1 MSTYD
6 DEHAGDAVDAARRAA
21 FFARS
26 GVNDEEPTGD
36 AIDVS
41 VASWQSK
48 LLQLDR
54 RNNLLYF
61 RGNPEQ
67 AKTPSG
73 RLRSTRC
80 VPITNLTPNEVDEFL
95 NRRQKATFDMVNVRR
110 KRSGIVDTQSTPN
123 GSDQN
128 DESIIPGK
136 LKTDIEPRT
145 LQGVLQRFLRKDREW
160 EEEQGINVLF
170 LAVGFLYWVDEEGQS
185 VKSPLLLLPCDLER
199 SSPRDAFAL
208 RREDDEVAVNATLRH
223 KLHEFNFNLPEFDH
237 EEYVDYLNA
246 VDVLI
251 RDRPNWK
258 VSNEIIL
265 SVFPYTKMA
274 MWEDLQQM
282 RQAGITH
289 PLVRQLAGESGSSP
303 IAELSLRLFPS
314 DDELTGGGLDDI
326 VSLREEYIVTEAD
339 HSQLRA
345 LVAARSG
352 RDLVIHGPPGTGK
365 SQTIVNI
372 ISNLMAHGKRV
383 LFVSEKSVALNVV
396 KERLERSNLGVFCL
410 DLHSENGRKSSV
422 YEQLNRSWNEEILLT
437 NRDIDETME
446 EHRSKLNEVVRALHE
461 LREPLGLSLY
471 QIYGRYGQVFDL
483 PDIEFNV
490 PSLNTLN
497 MKQYRDLESIIE
509 RISLRHD
516 EFRNLDMPNW
526 KALKTDK
533 SSIGIADDIRRDTSK
548 VLEAVTHL
556 QKEVQQISDIL
567 EIPMSSDLAQLV
579 RLQYLI
585 DHLENRPNLII
596 DCLQTDTIDRLYSLA
611 ISQKNT
617 QTEAFQLA
625 DNLKSKVSDQIY
637 SKIDFHNI
645 LKTINNLDDSR
656 YQVLT
661 EMIGDNW
668 QDRLLP
674 DPTEILGLVA
684 MGDDAMTKVCEAL
697 MDFSVKFG
705 TGSPVA
711 SLEST
716 GAILAYVDKILELGV
731 VDEEWTDLKLLSD
744 LAKRIRALREVETKL
759 TGTEEGLFN
768 CSDQRVDPEIIDNS
782 LVNREMLERLR
793 TDHQN
798 KFSRSV
804 GSAYRRDRKQL
815 SRFLK
820 SPKKLEIDECIR
832 ITTDT
837 LDIRALRQS
846 FDENYV
852 LIKDQLYPY
861 ADERETDW
869 DLIEQR
875 IKQVDALLRSWPWS
889 LDQLRM
895 LLTSREHQS
904 ALATTHTRY
913 VTASETFDKLFEQ
926 VASNLIDSQR
936 TSPLDMYNLFQPAH
950 LLLEPLVEL
959 IDPVV
964 KQLRS
969 VPHQWLAF
977 HKLVGDAARLQTID
991 SEERDSKA
999 ELSSNFGKWF
1009 SGRDTNWDSIL
1020 DALKWCRKLLD
1031 LVDGTVSNSLEA
1043 MAYGR
1048 VALFDSGVS
1057 SNTVEELKFSY
1068 IKGLQLLNAHFD
1080 ATQSSWPSWA
1090 EAPFEDLRAWL
1101 SSIYEEADNAMN
1113 WIDFKRLVAQ
1123 IDGTFGSGTV
1133 ENIRSVTSAADQIP
1147 GIVKRRLYMVW
1158 LDEIESQDPRIQNFS
1173 ADDHERTRRKFCEL
1187 DRLLPNILCDNVRS
1201 KLFQEYPARNAGSS
1215 SSQVGQIGTL
1225 RRELQKKRR
1234 QLSVRRLITKAP
1246 MVIQAMKPCF
1256 LMSPLGVSQYLER
1269 TGGSSSSIHF
1279 DTVIFDEASQVKPED
1294 AVPAISR
1301 ADQVIVVG
1309 DQKQL
1314 PPSNFFEHR
1323 NESENDDETEDEVD
1337 WLEGQESILDVMVSM
1352 AYSSVE
1358 EHNLEVH
1365 YRSRH
1370 DSLIRYSNRY
1380 FYDDR
1385 LLTFPNPGVDDSL
1398 GVRSVYLPDGRYD
1411 TGGSRTNQIEAQRV
1425 LELVFELFQT
1435 RPGES
1440 VGVVALSRNQAD
1452 RIETLIDNYR
1462 LTTSQFDSL
1471 FSSEAVE
1478 RFFVKN
1484 LENVQGD
1491 ERDHIILSVG
1501 YGPSTESGRVY
1512 NRFGPINSDG
1522 GGRRLNVAVSR
1533 ARRSMTIV
1541 HSLRPEDIVSES
1553 SGARLLRRYIEF
1565 AINPETA
1572 LEQNLTVDTQAETES
1587 PFEEVVRRSLIER
1600 GYRVDVQVGV
1610 AGYRIDLA
1618 IKSEDGH
1625 GYALGI
1631 ECDGATYHSAPA
1643 ARDRDWL
1650 RQSVLEGL
1658 GWKIHRIW
1666 SRSWI
1671 QNPEREL
1678 QKIEEA
1684 LHEPSST
1691 SGYSLTTQSDDTDL
1705 TSVVDTVESSTSLST
1720 VENNEMSDI
1729 GTEPSQ
1735 EEENLFDSYEIA
1747 GLDDI
1752 DFVDWDGQVQ
1762 NPTVGLEKMIL
1773 AVVKVEGPVHRDVV
1787 IERIRVHEGIG
1798 RVRGSRRDL
1807 MYNVMNELVD
1817 NEELLWMSERSD
1829 DGVLCFLATSERLE
1843 FICPRAP
1850 HDEYRRD
1857 IEHISIDELKLGAL
1871 ACAHTLYGSSFDD
1884 LIRYTARCFGYSRSG
1899 PNVRSRIGLAIDSLK
1914 EDGKLTG
1921 DLSMLSPTDE
1931 TEGRG

>member
-6 DEHAGDAVDAARRAA
+6 DEHMGDAVDAARRAA
-21 FFARS
+21 FSTRS
-26 GVNDEEPTGD
+26 RVNDDQPTGD
-36 AIDVS
+36 AVDAA

-61 RGNPEQ
+61 KGNPEQ
-67 AKTPSG
+67 TTPSG
-73 RLRSTRC
+73 RSRSTRC
-80 VPITNLTPNEVDEFL
+80 VPITNLDPNEVDEFL
-95 NRRQKATFDMVNVRR
+95 NRRQKATFDMINTRQNPAEFD
-110 KRSGIVDTQSTPN
+110 SQLTPN
-123 GSDQN
+123 GSDQD
-128 DESIIPGK
+128 DENIISGR

-170 LAVGFLYWVDEEGQS
+170 LAVGFLHWVDEEGQS

-199 SSPRDAFAL
+199 PSPRDAFVL

-223 KLHEFNFNLPEFDH
+223 KLHEFNLNLPEFDH
-237 EEYVDYLNA
+237 EEYVDYLN
-246 VDVLI
+246 VISVLI
-251 RDRPNWK
+251 RDHPSWK

-274 MWEDLQQM
+274 MWEDLEQM

-289 PLVRQLAGESGSSP
+289 PLVRQLAGEPGSSLNGSS
-303 IAELSLRLFPS
+303 ILSLFPS
-314 DDELTGGGLDDI
+314 DDELAGGRLDDI

-372 ISNLMAHGKRV
+372 IANLMAHGKRV

-410 DLHSENGRKSSV
+410 DMHSENGRKSSV
-422 YEQLNRSWNEEILLT
+422 YGQLNRSWNEEILPR
-437 NRDIDETME
+437 NQGIDETLE
-446 EHRSKLNEVVRALHE
+446 EYRSKLNEVVRALHE
-461 LREPLGLSLY
+461 MREPLGLSLY
-471 QIYGRYGQVFDL
+471 QIYGKYGQVFDL
-483 PDIEFNV
+483 PNIEFNV

-497 MKQYRDLESIIE
+497 MEQYRDLESIVE
-509 RISLRHD
+509 RIALQSD
-516 EFRNLDMPNW
+516 EFRRLDTPEW
-526 KALKTDK
+526 RALKIET
-533 SSIGIADDIRRDTSK
+533 SSIGIADEIRSETSGA
-548 VLEAVTHL
+548 LRAVTHL
-556 QKEVQQISDIL
+556 QEEVHQIAGIL
-567 EIPMSSDLAQLV
+567 EVSVPSDLPKLV
-579 RLQYLI
+579 HLLDLI
-585 DHLENRPNLII
+585 YHLENRPNLITN
-596 DCLQTDTIDRLYSLA
+596 CLQIDIIDRLYSIA
-611 ISQKNT
+611 ISQKDT
-617 QTEAFQLA
+617 QTEARKLVG
-625 DNLKSKVSDQIY
+625 NLEPQFASQIY
-637 SKIDFHNI
+637 SEIDFHNI
-645 LKTINNLDDSR
+645 LETINDLDDPR
-656 YQVLT
+656 YQVLI

-674 DPTEILGLVA
+674 DPTEILELVTLA
-684 MGDDAMTKVCEAL
+684 DDAMTKICEAL

-705 TGSPVA
+705 TESPSA
-711 SLEST
+711 SLEET
-716 GAILAYVDKILELGV
+716 GTIMSFVDKILELDV
-731 VDEEWTDLKLLSD
+731 VNEEWTDLEILSD
-744 LAKRIRALREVETKL
+744 LQRRVRELHEIEVKL
-759 TGTEEGLFN
+759 NDAEEDFFH
-768 CSDQRVDPEIIDNS
+768 DKKVDPEIIDDS

-798 KFSRSV
+798 KIKRSV
-804 GSAYRRDRKQL
+804 GNAYRRDRKQL

-820 SPKKLEIDECIR
+820 SPKKLEVDECIR

-837 LDIRALRQS
+837 LNIRVLRQS
-846 FDENYV
+846 FDKNYA
-852 LIKDQLYPY
+852 LIKDKIYSY
-861 ADERETDW
+861 ADERTTDW
-869 DLIEQR
+869 TLVEQQME
-875 IKQVDALLRSWPWS
+875 KVDTLLHSWPWS
-889 LDQLRM
+889 LDRLRI
-895 LLTSREHQS
+895 LLTSREHQTV
-904 ALATTHTRY
+904 LEATRKKY
-913 VTASETFDKLFEQ
+913 FTASERFDRLFEQ
-926 VASNLIDSQR
+926 VVSDRVDSQC
-936 TSPLDMYNLFQPAH
+936 TSPLDMYNLFHPAH
-950 LLLEPLVEL
+950 LLLNPLVEL
-959 IDPVV
+959 ISPVIR
-964 KQLRS
+964 QLRS
-969 VPHQWLAF
+969 IPQQWLAL
-977 HKLVGDAARLQTID
+977 HQIVSDAARLQTIY
-991 SEERDSKA
+991 SEERDSRA
-999 ELSSNFGKWF
+999 ELSHNFGEWF
-1009 SGRDTNWDSIL
+1009 NGRDTNWSSISE
-1020 DALKWCRKLLD
+1020 ALEWCRKLLS
-1031 LVDGTVSNSLEA
+1031 LVDGTINSSLEA
-1043 MAYGR
+1043 IAYGR
-1048 VALFDSGVS
+1048 VALSDSGVS
-1057 SNTVEELKFSY
+1057 SSAVEELKSRY
-1068 IKGLQLLNAHFD
+1068 VDELQVLDAHFD

-1090 EAPFEDLRAWL
+1090 EAPFEDLKVWL
-1101 SSIYEEADNAMN
+1101 NSINGGADSAMN
-1113 WIDFKRLVAQ
+1113 WIEFKRLAARL
-1123 IDGTFGSGTV
+1123 DDTFGSGTV
-1133 ENIRSVTSAADQIP
+1133 ENIRSVTSVADQIP
-1147 GIVKRRLYMVW
+1147 GIMRRRLFMVW

-1173 ADDHERTRRKFCEL
+1173 ANDHERIRRGFCEL
-1187 DRLLPNILCDNVRS
+1187 DRLLPHILCETVRS
-1201 KLFQEYPARNAGSS
+1201 VLFQEYPANNVGNL
-1215 SSQVGQIGTL
+1215 SSQAGGQIGTL
-1225 RRELQKKRR
+1225 RRELQKRRR

-1246 MVIQAMKPCF
+1246 MVIQALKPCF
-1256 LMSPLGVSQYLER
+1256 LMSPLGVSQYLGR
-1269 TGGSSSSIHF
+1269 TEGSSSSVHF

-1323 NESENDDETEDEVD
+1323 NESENDDETEDEID

-1352 AYSSVE
+1352 AYSGVE
-1358 EHNLEVH
+1358 EHNLAVH

-1411 TGGSRTNQIEAQRV
+1411 VGGSRTNQIEAQKV
-1425 LELVFELFQT
+1425 VELVFELFQT
-1435 RPGES
+1435 RPDES

-1452 RIETLIDNYR
+1452 LIETLIDSHR
-1462 LTTSQFDSL
+1462 LSTSQFDGR
-1471 FSSEAVE
+1471 FSSEAIE

-1512 NRFGPINSDG
+1512 NRFGPINSEG
-1522 GGRRLNVAVSR
+1522 GERRLNVAVSR

-1565 AINPETA
+1565 AITPETA

-1600 GYRVDVQVGV
+1600 GHRVDVQIGV

-1618 IKSEDGH
+1618 IKSETGH

-1691 SGYSLTTQSDDTDL
+1691 SDYPLTVQPDYTDS
-1705 TSVVDTVESSTSLST
+1705 TSVADTSESQLLGAVESDERSDLST
-1720 VENNEMSDI
+1720 KE
-1729 GTEPSQ
+1729 Q
-1735 EEENLFDSYEIA
+1735 EEEKEEKEENLFDSYEIA
-1747 GLDDI
+1747 VLDDI
-1752 DFVDWDGQVQ
+1752 DFVDWDGHVQ
-1762 NPTVGLEKMIL
+1762 NPTVGLEKLIL
-1773 AVVKVEGPVHRDVV
+1773 TVARIEGPVHRDVV
-1787 IERIRVHEGIG
+1787 IERIRVREGIG
-1798 RVRGSRRDL
+1798 RIRGSRRDFI
-1807 MYNVMNELVD
+1807 YNVINELID
-1817 NEELLWMSERSD
+1817 NGELLWLPEQSD
-1829 DGVLCFLATSERLE
+1829 DGVLCFLVASEHWEL
-1843 FICPRAP
+1843 IHPRAS
-1850 HDEYRRD
+1850 HDEYRRN

-1884 LIRYTARCFGYSRSG
+1884 LIRYTARCFGYGRSG
-1899 PNVRSRIGLAIDSLK
+1899 PNVRNRIGLAIDRLR
-1914 EDGKLTG
+1914 EDGKLIG
-1921 DLSMLSPTDE
+1921 DLDMLTPADE
-1931 TEGRG
+1931 N

>member
-6 DEHAGDAVDAARRAA
+6 DEHTGDAVDAARRAA
-21 FFARS
+21 FSTRS
-26 GVNDEEPTGD
+26 GVNDDEPTGD
-36 AIDVS
+36 AIDAA

-61 RGNPEQ
+61 KGNPEQ

-80 VPITNLTPNEVDEFL
+80 VPITNLNPNEVDEFL
-95 NRRQKATFDMVNVRR
+95 NRRQKATFDMVNIRR
-110 KRSGIVDTQSTPN
+110 KPSGIDSQSTPN
-123 GSDQN
+123 GSDQD

-136 LKTDIEPRT
+136 LKTDIEPRI

-185 VKSPLLLLPCDLER
+185 VRSPLLLLPCDLER
-199 SSPRDAFAL
+199 SSPRDAFVL
-208 RREDDEVAVNATLRH
+208 RREDDEVAVNATLRY
-223 KLHEFNFNLPEFDH
+223 KLHEFNLRLPEFDH

-246 VDVLI
+246 VGVLI
-251 RDRPNWK
+251 GNRPNWK

-289 PLVRQLAGESGSSP
+289 PLVRQLAGESESSL
-303 IAELSLRLFPS
+303 IAEPSFRLFPS

-372 ISNLMAHGKRV
+372 IANLMAHGKRV

-437 NRDIDETME
+437 NRDIDETLE

-471 QIYGRYGQVFDL
+471 QIYGRYGQVLDL
-483 PDIEFNV
+483 PDIEFKV
-490 PSLNTLN
+490 PSLNTFN
-497 MKQYRDLESIIE
+497 MEQYRDLESIVE
-509 RISLRHD
+509 RIALRHD
-516 EFRNLDMPNW
+516 EFRDLDMPNW
-526 KALKTDK
+526 KALKTDT
-533 SSIGIADDIRRDTSK
+533 SSIGIADDIRRDTNRA
-548 VLEAVTHL
+548 LEAVTHL

-567 EIPMSSDLAQLV
+567 EISMSSDLAQLV
-579 RLQYLI
+579 HLQDLI
-585 DHLENRPNLII
+585 YHLENRPNLITN
-596 DCLQTDTIDRLYSLA
+596 CLQSDTIDRLYSLA
-611 ISQKNT
+611 ISHKKT
-617 QTEAFQLA
+617 QTEALQLV
-625 DNLKSKVSDQIY
+625 DNLKSKFSDQKY
-637 SKIDFHNI
+637 SVIDFHNI
-645 LKTINNLDDSR
+645 LKTINDLDNSK

-674 DPTEILGLVA
+674 DPAEILGLVT
-684 MGDDAMTKVCEAL
+684 MGDEAMTKICEAL
-697 MDFSVKFG
+697 MDFSVKIG
-705 TGSPVA
+705 TESPIT
-711 SLEST
+711 SLEWT
-716 GAILAYVDKILELGV
+716 RTILTYVDKILELGV
-731 VDEEWTDLKLLSD
+731 VNEEWTDLELLSD
-744 LAKRIRALREVETKL
+744 LAKSVRALREIETKL
-759 TGTEEGLFN
+759 KGTEEDFFDHN
-768 CSDQRVDPEIIDNS
+768 DPEIIDDS

-798 KFSRSV
+798 SFRRSM

-832 ITTDT
+832 ITTAT
-837 LDIRALRQS
+837 LDIRTLRQS
-846 FDENYV
+846 FDENYA
-852 LIKDQLYPY
+852 LIKDKLYPY
-861 ADERETDW
+861 GDERKTDW

-875 IKQVDALLRSWPWS
+875 IRKVDTLLRSWPWS
-889 LDQLRM
+889 LDRLRV

-904 ALATTHTRY
+904 ALATTHTEY

-926 VASNLIDSQR
+926 VASNRVDSQR
-936 TSPLDMYNLFQPAH
+936 ISPLDMYNIFHPAH
-950 LLLEPLVEL
+950 FLLESLVEL
-959 IDPVV
+959 IQPVI

-969 VPHQWLAF
+969 VPYQWLPF
-977 HKLVGDAARLQTID
+977 HKIVSDAAHLQTID

-999 ELSSNFGKWF
+999 ELSNNFGEWF

-1020 DALKWCRKLLD
+1020 DALRWCRKLLD
-1031 LVDGTVSNSLEA
+1031 LVDGTVSGSLEA

-1057 SNTVEELKFSY
+1057 SSRVEELKFRY
-1068 IKGLQLLNAHFD
+1068 INGLQPLNAHFD

-1090 EAPFEDLRAWL
+1090 EAPFEDLKAWL
-1101 SSIYEEADNAMN
+1101 DSIYEEADNAIN
-1113 WIDFKRLVAQ
+1113 WIEFKRLAARL
-1123 IDGTFGSGTV
+1123 DGTFGSGTV

-1147 GIVKRRLYMVW
+1147 GIVTRRLYMVW
-1158 LDEIESQDPRIQNFS
+1158 LDEIESQDPRIRNFS
-1173 ADDHERTRRKFCEL
+1173 ANDHERIRRRFCEL
-1187 DRLLPNILCDNVRS
+1187 DRLLPHILCDNVRS
-1201 KLFQEYPARNAGSS
+1201 KLFQEYPAKNAGSS

-1225 RRELQKKRR
+1225 RRELQKRRR

-1246 MVIQAMKPCF
+1246 LVIQAMKPCF

-1269 TGGSSSSIHF
+1269 TGGSGPSVHF

-1294 AVPAISR
+1294 AVTAISR

-1323 NESENDDETEDEVD
+1323 NESENDDETEDEID

-1452 RIETLIDNYR
+1452 RIETLIDNHR
-1462 LTTSQFDSL
+1462 LTTSQFDNR
-1471 FSSEAVE
+1471 FSSDAVE

-1491 ERDHIILSVG
+1491 ERDHIVLSVG

-1512 NRFGPINSDG
+1512 NRFGPINSEG

-1533 ARRSMTIV
+1533 ARRSVTIV

-1572 LEQNLTVDTQAETES
+1572 LEQNLTVDAQAETES

-1618 IKSEDGH
+1618 IKSEDEH

-1658 GWKIHRIW
+1658 GWNIHRIW

-1671 QNPEREL
+1671 QNPEQEL
-1678 QKIEEA
+1678 RKIEEA

-1691 SGYSLTTQSDDTDL
+1691 SSYFLTTQPDSTDS
-1705 TSVVDTVESSTSLST
+1705 TSVVNAVELSTSVGT
-1720 VENNEMSDI
+1720 VGNNDMSDI
-1729 GTEPSQ
+1729 GNEQQQ

-1747 GLDDI
+1747 VLEDI
-1752 DFVDWDGQVQ
+1752 DFVDWDGHVQ
-1762 NPTVGLEKMIL
+1762 SPAVGLEKMIL
-1773 AVVKVEGPVHRDVV
+1773 AVVKVEGPVHRDVI
-1787 IERIRVHEGIG
+1787 IERIRVREGIG

-1807 MYNVMNELVD
+1807 IYNVMNELS
-1817 NEELLWMSERSD
+1817 NNGELLWLPERSD
-1829 DGVLCFLATSERLE
+1829 DGVLCFLATSERWEL
-1843 FICPRAP
+1843 ICPRAP

-1884 LIRYTARCFGYSRSG
+1884 LIRYTARCFGYSRIG
-1899 PNVRSRIGLAIDSLK
+1899 PNVRNRIGLAIDNLK
-1914 EDGKLTG
+1914 KDGKLTG
-1921 DLSMLSPTDE
+1921 DLDMLTPADE
-1931 TEGRG
+1931 N